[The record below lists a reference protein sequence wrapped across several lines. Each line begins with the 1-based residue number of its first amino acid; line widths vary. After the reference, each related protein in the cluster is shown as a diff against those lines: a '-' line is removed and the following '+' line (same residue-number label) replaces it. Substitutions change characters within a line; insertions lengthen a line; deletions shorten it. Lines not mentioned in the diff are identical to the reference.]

1 MLESLFFGTDHT
13 KPVQCHEREVYCGG
27 GKRTKGGDEDEEGK
41 KAKARRGL
49 PFIWAV
55 M

>member
-13 KPVQCHEREVYCGG
+13 KPVQCHEREVYCG